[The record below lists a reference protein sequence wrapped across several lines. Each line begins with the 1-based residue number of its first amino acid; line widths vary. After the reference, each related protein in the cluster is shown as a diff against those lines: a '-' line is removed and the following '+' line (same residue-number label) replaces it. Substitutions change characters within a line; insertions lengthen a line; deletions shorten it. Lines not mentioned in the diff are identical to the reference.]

1 MGDEIVEMPIVYGT
15 APTVAPQQCGREPDA
30 YEVRCTDGNYEWRRP
45 YHGELEV
52 IMRTGRDRSGKPFE
66 YRALFADAPA
76 GRGATPAEVAGLVGR
91 LQERATVMEALSPD
105 FASACREAASLI
117 QSQAARIAELEEEAE
132 HYKEIGSLAV
142 KFRFSDDI
150 FVESR
155 GPGVWVVTNG
165 SSVLN
170 NLGEWEYEPR
180 PSSRTDEF
188 IDRTRLAFSD
198 AVIAAR
204 SILNGERKG

>member
-1 MGDEIVEMPIVYGT
+1 MTTHEKALRALAQAYDREDAAQRG
-15 APTVAPQQCGREPDA
+15 EPDPWSLDDPGDIGDSDTWVSERLA
-30 YEVRCTDGNYEWRRP
+30 CAQVAAEAF
-45 YHGELEV
+45 L
-52 IMRTGRDRSGKPFE
+52 S
-66 YRALFADAPA
+66 ALLPED
-76 GRGATPAEVAGLVGR
+76 VAGLVERLRQYEGR
-91 LQERATVMEALSPD
+91 QWETT
-105 FASACREAASLI
+105 ACYNGTRDEAASLI
-117 QSQAARIAELEEEAE
+117 QSLTARIAELEAE
-132 HYKEIGSLAV
+132 NEHFKEIGSLAV

-198 AVIAAR
+198 AVRAAR
-204 SILNGERKG
+204 ALLNKGGRV

>member
-1 MGDEIVEMPIVYGT
+1 MTTHEKALEAARKAVKATAIFNPTGDVSTLADPAI
-15 APTVAPQQCGREPDA
+15 RA
-30 YEVRCTDGNYEWRRP
+30 Y
-45 YHGELEV
+45 
-52 IMRTGRDRSGKPFE
+52 IS
-66 YRALFADAPA
+66 ALLPED
-76 GRGATPAEVAGLVGR
+76 VAGLVERLRQYEGR
-91 LQERATVMEALSPD
+91 QWETT
-105 FASACREAASLI
+105 ACYNGTRDEAASLI
-117 QSQAARIAELEEEAE
+117 QSQAARIAELEAE
-132 HYKEIGSLAV
+132 NEHFKEIGSLAV

-155 GPGVWVVTNG
+155 GPGVWVITNG

-204 SILNGERKG
+204 SLLNGERKG